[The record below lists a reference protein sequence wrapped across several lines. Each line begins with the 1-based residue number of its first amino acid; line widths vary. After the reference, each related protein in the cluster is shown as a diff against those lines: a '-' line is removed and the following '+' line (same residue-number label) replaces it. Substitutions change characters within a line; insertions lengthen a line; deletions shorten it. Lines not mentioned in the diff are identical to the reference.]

1 MQKNKPVVNPQTA
14 LLQYAFRLL
23 ARRDYSEREMRQKL
37 GQKMK
42 QIYKKIENTVLEKII
57 GRLLELN
64 YLDDNK
70 FTKQYLESKLA
81 VSPQGRYLI
90 RSKLVQKGIPENIF
104 SKWWEEGKFNEQ
116 ALAEKLL
123 RQKRQLFSRLPEEK
137 RKQKTTGLL
146 ASRGFS
152 PDVIYGQLD
161 RIE

>member
-1 MQKNKPVVNPQTA
+1 MRKSDPETTLKN
-14 LLQYAFRLL
+14 YAFRLL

-37 GQKMK
+37 GQ
-42 QIYKKIENTVLEKII
+42 KKIENTVLEKII

-104 SKWWEEGKFNEQ
+104 SKWWEEGKFDEQ

-123 RQKRQLFSRLPEEK
+123 RQKRRLFSRLPEEK
-137 RKQKTTGLL
+137 RKQKIMGLL
-146 ASRGFS
+146 ASRGFA
-152 PDVIYGQLD
+152 PNVIYDLLEK
-161 RIE
+161 ISK